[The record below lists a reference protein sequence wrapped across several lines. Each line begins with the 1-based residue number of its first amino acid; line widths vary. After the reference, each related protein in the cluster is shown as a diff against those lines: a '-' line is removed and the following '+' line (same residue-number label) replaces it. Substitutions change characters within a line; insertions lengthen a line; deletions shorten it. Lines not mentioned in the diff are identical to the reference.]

1 MSLEL
6 LNPFFLWIYVIVTHS
21 FLHLWTKKQHI
32 SHFHHTQI
40 GNAWHENGV
49 HLLRYTNYRVYAC
62 NIAALKK
69 THNRLWCRTV
79 SSRAQHHSIENHRG
93 MGSTGVFMLRTAD
106 VRTSLEVD
114 ILPSMHSHRICYNVD
129 GFFLNIKRAQAQL
142 ETCSAMHWVPFKLT
156 QNSADRAL
164 YALIN
169 VRKYYFN
176 KPPFYAHSHKLHDNR
191 IDRQ

>member
-1 MSLEL
+1 M
-6 LNPFFLWIYVIVTHS
+6 NNKNNTF
-21 FLHLWTKKQHI
+21 HI
-32 SHFHHTQI
+32 SIILKLEMHDTKM
-40 GNAWHENGV
+40 
-49 HLLRYTNYRVYAC
+49 AC
-62 NIAALKK
+62 IYCA
-69 THNRLWCRTV
+69 TRT
-79 SSRAQHHSIENHRG
+79 IE
-93 MGSTGVFMLRTAD
+93 FMLAISLRWGKLIIDYGVEQFLAERNTIRSRTIAVWGAPVCSCC
-106 VRTSLEVD
+106 VRRTCAHHWKWIFSLRCTAIEFATTLMV
-114 ILPSMHSHRICYNVD
+114 
-129 GFFLNIKRAQAQL
+129 FFLNIKRAQAQL